1 MRSRRMLSLWV
12 TLVLFFSSAVHAE
25 TLPSVRVT
33 GVGEVRALPDK
44 ATIHAGAER
53 RADTVKAAEAHVKSR
68 IDALL
73 DALATLKVAPGDV
86 DSSQVTIRPEMRW
99 DKETERS
106 VPDGYLVQRDV
117 RVVLN
122 DLTLLGPV
130 LAALHDAGM
139 DRVQPAQLDLQNRD
153 AVERRALALAA
164 QDGRARA
171 EALANALD
179 LRLGRAM
186 SVVAQDSGDH
196 SPPVMPMMRMA
207 ADAEQGNAAQAITIG
222 EITVAQRVSVEF
234 ALLP

>member
-1 MRSRRMLSLWV
+1 MRSRQMLSLWV
-12 TLVLFFSSAVHAE
+12 TLALFVSGPALAE
-25 TLPSVRVT
+25 SVPSVNVT

-44 ATIHAGAER
+44 ATLQASAER

-73 DALATLKVAPGDV
+73 AALATLKVAPGDV
-86 DSSQVTIRPEMRW
+86 DSSQVTIRPETRW
-99 DKETERS
+99 DRETERS
-106 VPDGYLVQRDV
+106 VPDGYLVQREV

-122 DLTLLGPV
+122 DLSLLGPV

-139 DRVQPAQLDLQNRD
+139 DRVQPARLDLQNRD
-153 AVERRALALAA
+153 ALERRALALAA
-164 QDGRARA
+164 RDGRARA
-171 EALANALD
+171 EALADALD
-179 LRLGRAM
+179 LRLGRVM

-196 SPPVMPMMRMA
+196 PPPVMPMMRMA

-222 EITVAQRVSVEF
+222 EITVAQRVALEF